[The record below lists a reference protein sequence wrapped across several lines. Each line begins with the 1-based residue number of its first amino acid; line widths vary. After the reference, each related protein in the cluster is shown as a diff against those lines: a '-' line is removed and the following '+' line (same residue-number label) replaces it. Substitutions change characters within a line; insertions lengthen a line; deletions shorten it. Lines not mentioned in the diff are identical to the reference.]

1 MGGSQADE
9 VGTALDWRKGPAC
22 GGGAGGHLFP
32 KLKLRLSSS
41 SHKAWSTGDANK
53 QGGGRWVRTGPLSHT
68 EELGSLWRQGMPL
81 LHFVPAMQT
90 KLRGPVSLP
99 SS

>member
-1 MGGSQADE
+1 MRWGQPWIGGRVLPVGVGQ
-9 VGTALDWRKGPAC
+9 VGTSFLSLSYVCLHLPTRLGPQEM
-22 GGGAGGHLFP
+22 P
-32 KLKLRLSSS
+32 TSS
-41 SHKAWSTGDANK
+41 
-53 QGGGRWVRTGPLSHT
+53 GGGRWVRTGPLSHT